1 MKTLVLGVLVLAIL
15 NVPVLALDNSKDILK
30 DQEII
35 EGNVIYTG
43 VFNDTAQNIG
53 IDTTVNQI
61 VI

>member
-43 VFNDTAQNIG
+43 VFNDTAQNIV